1 MTTPGAISGATTLF
15 DKLWSEHA
23 VCELDNGETLLYL
36 DRVFL
41 HERTGSIALQ
51 SLHAAGYGVRDARK
65 VFCTMDHIVDTF
77 PGRGDATLMP
87 SGTDFITATRNE
99 TRAAN
104 IRLFDVDDPNQ
115 GIVHVISPEQGLVLP
130 GLTLV
135 CPDSH
140 TCTQGAIGA
149 LAWGIGSSEAEH
161 AMATGTLRVR
171 KPKNMRVVIDG
182 ALQPGVTAKD
192 LVLNLIARF
201 GANGGAGY
209 AVEFA
214 GSTVRDLEVEA
225 RFTLCNM
232 AVEFSAFTAVIAP
245 DEKVEAYFHGRD
257 FAPKGEHWRDAV
269 EHWRSLRSDEAA
281 RFDRELHVDA
291 STIQPAVTWGTSPE
305 QVVSISEPIP
315 YPDTFAEDH
324 RRESAVRAL
333 AYQNLAP
340 GNHLVDI
347 SIDAAFIGSCT
358 NSRLSDLQAAAAVV
372 KGRRIAPGVRG
383 VVVPGSRRVKKAA
396 EQEGLDQIFIDA
408 GFEWRDSGCSMCFY
422 AGGETFGAHQRVIS
436 TTNRNF
442 EGRQGPNT
450 RTHLASPATVAASAI
465 AGSFISAEMLAESES
480 LAS

>member
-1 MTTPGAISGATTLF
+1 MAISGATTLF

-23 VCELDNGETLLYL
+23 VCELDNGETLLYV

-51 SLHAAGYGVRDARK
+51 SLHAAGYAVRDART

-87 SGTDFITATRNE
+87 SGSDFIVATRKE
-99 TRAAN
+99 TRAAD
-104 IRLFDVDDPNQ
+104 IRLFDVDDPDQ

-161 AMATGTLRVR
+161 ALATGTLRVR
-171 KPKNMRVVIDG
+171 KPKNMRVVVDG
-182 ALQPGVTAKD
+182 ALRAGVTAKD
-192 LVLNLIARF
+192 LVLNLIAEF
-201 GANGGAGY
+201 GTNGGAGY
-209 AVEFA
+209 AVEFS
-214 GSTVRDLEVEA
+214 GSAIHQLDVEA

-245 DEKVEAYFHGRD
+245 DDKVEAYLAGRD

-269 EHWRSLRSDEAA
+269 EYWRGLRSDDAA
-281 RFDRELHVDA
+281 VFDRELFVDA
-291 STIQPAVTWGTSPE
+291 TTIAPAVTWGTSPE
-305 QVVSISEPIP
+305 QVVDINGRIP
-315 YPDTFAEDH
+315 APEAFVEGH
-324 RRESAVRAL
+324 RRESARRAL
-333 AYQNLAP
+333 EYQGLQAGKSVVEIP
-340 GNHLVDI
+340 
-347 SIDAAFIGSCT
+347 IDAAFIGSCT
-358 NSRLSDLQAAAAVV
+358 NSRLSDLRAAAAVV
-372 KGRRIAPGVRG
+372 QGRHIAPGVRG
-383 VVVPGSRRVKKAA
+383 VVVPGSRRVKRAA
-396 EQEGLDQIFIDA
+396 EREGLDRIFVDA

-422 AGGETFGAHQRVIS
+422 AGGETFGEFQRVIS

-442 EGRQGPNT
+442 EGRQGPHT

-465 AGSFISAEMLAESES
+465 AGTIISAEMLVASEP
-480 LAS
+480 LIA

>member
-1 MTTPGAISGATTLF
+1 MAISGVSTLF
-15 DKLWSEHA
+15 DKLWSAHT
-23 VCELDNGETLLYL
+23 VCDLDSGETLLYI

-51 SLHAAGYGVRDARK
+51 SLHSAGYGVRDARR

-77 PGRGDATLMP
+77 PGRGDKTLMP
-87 SGTDFITATRNE
+87 SGSEFIVATRHE
-99 TRAAN
+99 TRAAD
-104 IRLFDVDDPNQ
+104 IRLFDVDDPDQ

-161 AMATGTLRVR
+161 ALATGTLRVR
-171 KPKNMRVVIDG
+171 KPKNMRVVVDG
-182 ALQPGVTAKD
+182 TLSPGVTAKD
-192 LVLNLIARF
+192 LVLHLIAQF

-209 AVEFA
+209 AVEFS
-214 GSTVRDLEVEA
+214 GSAIRQLDVEA

-245 DEKVEAYFHGRD
+245 DEKVESYLEGRD
-257 FAPKGEHWRDAV
+257 FAPKGEHWQEAV
-269 EHWRSLRSDEAA
+269 EYWRSLHSDDGAA
-281 RFDRELHVDA
+281 FDRELHVDA
-291 STIQPAVTWGTSPE
+291 AAVGTAVTWGTSPE
-305 QVVSISEPIP
+305 QVAGINGRIP
-315 YPDTFAEDH
+315 DPASFAEPH
-324 RRESAVRAL
+324 RREAAVRAL
-333 AYQNLAP
+333 EYQGLKA
-340 GNHLVDI
+340 GDSIADI
-347 SIDAAFIGSCT
+347 AVDAAFIGSCT
-358 NSRLSDLQAAAAVV
+358 NSRLSDLRAAAAVV
-372 KGRRIAPGVRG
+372 RGQRIAPGVRG

-396 EQEGLDQIFIDA
+396 EREGLDRIFVEA

-422 AGGETFGAHQRVIS
+422 AGGETFGEFQRVIS

-450 RTHLASPATVAASAI
+450 RTHLASPTTVAASAI
-465 AGSFISAEMLAESES
+465 TGSITSAEMLAASES
-480 LAS
+480 LIA